1 MTWPWI
7 ITYVAAGWLIIVG
20 LVYALLLPWLTD
32 APGENVIT
40 GMLWR
45 GLHFYTRII
54 HRVRY
59 EGLEEWRRQSNPGPL
74 IVVSNHTGAVDPL
87 LIQAGCRFHIRWMM
101 ASEMMTHKLDWLW
114 RQQRTIPVDRDG
126 RDAGPAREAIR
137 HVQSGGIIGIFPEGR
152 IVQPP
157 EQIRPF
163 YMGVGLIV
171 ARAKAPVLLVW
182 ISGTPKTNSMVE
194 SLTAPSQ
201 ARVVFAEV
209 IDFKGERDGH
219 IITNELRRRIS
230 EISHWPMNDEQM
242 PPHDRAA
249 LEW

>member
-7 ITYVAAGWLIIVG
+7 ILFATGAWLAVVGVVAT
-20 LVYALLLPWLTD
+20 LVVPWLRRG
-32 APGENVIT
+32 PGGNIT
-40 GMLWR
+40 TGLLWR
-45 GLHFYTRII
+45 GLHIYARTI
-54 HRVRY
+54 HRARY
-59 EGLEEWRRQSNPGPL
+59 EGFEDFRNRNEVGPL

-114 RQQRTIPVDRDG
+114 RSQRTIPVDRDG

-137 HVQSGGIIGIFPEGR
+137 HVQSGGVIGIFPEGR

-171 ARAKAPVLLVW
+171 ARARARVLLVW
-182 ISGTPKTNSMVE
+182 ISGTPKTDSMME
-194 SLTAPSQ
+194 SLTAPSR
-201 ARVVFAEV
+201 ARVVYADL

-219 IITNELRRRIS
+219 VITAELRRRIA
-230 EISHWPMNDEQM
+230 EISRWPVNDEPM
-242 PPHDRAA
+242 SPHVRHG